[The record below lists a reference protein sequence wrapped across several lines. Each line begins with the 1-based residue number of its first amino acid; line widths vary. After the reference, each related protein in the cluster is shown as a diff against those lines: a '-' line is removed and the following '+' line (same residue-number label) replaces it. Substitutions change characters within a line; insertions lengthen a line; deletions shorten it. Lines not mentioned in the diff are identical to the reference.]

1 VQRTILVS
9 ALPRVAAALAVT
21 LAFVAG
27 PASAATPDL
36 QHAQSVIDAH
46 SSTPEFI
53 PPGAPFKVK
62 DCMPGKKLLSIPTSS
77 AIPFVD
83 GIESSMAAVAKQVGF
98 TFQQWK
104 NQGQPTQWVQ
114 GMEFG
119 INNKFDGIDLQAGI
133 IPGALAPQVAAAN
146 KAGVKVFA
154 SHYEDTTQPSD
165 PDVAVTLKLPFHEV
179 GDIIGNWITLKTKGH
194 ANVLIIGSD
203 DVLPSKPYSV
213 RLMEV
218 LDTVCGPGCRHRY
231 VGVTLPD
238 WSTKIQSIVQSAMV
252 ADPTIN
258 YIVPLYDSMS
268 QFVLPALT
276 ITGHRAD
283 VKIATFNGT
292 PFVIDMVRKGEV
304 EMDVGESL
312 GWIAR
317 STLDGYMRNFC
328 GLPSGDKLNVPL
340 YIFDAA
346 NAKDAGIPANFDQ
359 GYGDKHIAGFN
370 KLWGLE

>member
-1 VQRTILVS
+1 MRKIVS
-9 ALPRVAAALAVT
+9 LARRGGLAAVLATASLAAA
-21 LAFVAG
+21 
-27 PASAATPDL
+27 AATPDL
-36 QHAQSVIDAH
+36 DHARAVVEAH
-46 SSTPEFI
+46 SKTPEFV
-53 PPGAPFKVK
+53 PPGPAFKPK
-62 DCMPGKKLLSIPTSS
+62 DCMTGKKLLSIPVSS

-83 GIESSMAAVAKQVGF
+83 GIESSMDSVAKQVGF
-98 TFQQWK
+98 GFQQWK
-104 NQGQPTQWVQ
+104 NQGRPTQWVQ

-119 INNKFDGIDLQAGI
+119 INNKFDGIDLQAGM
-133 IPGALAPQVAAAN
+133 IPGSLAPQVAAAN

-154 SHYEDTTQPSD
+154 SHYEDTTQDAD
-165 PDVAVTLKLPFHEV
+165 PGVAVTLKLPFHEV
-179 GDIIGNWITLKTKGH
+179 GEIIGNWITLKTGGH

-203 DVLPSKPYSV
+203 DVLPSKPYAAELV
-213 RLMEV
+213 KV
-218 LDTVCGPGCRHRY
+218 LDEVCGAGCKHRY
-231 VGVTLPD
+231 AGVTIPD
-238 WSTKIQSIVQSAMV
+238 WSTKVQTIAQSSLI

-258 YIVPLYDSMS
+258 YIVPLYDSMA

-276 ITGHRAD
+276 LTNHRKD

-292 PFVIDMVRKGEV
+292 PFVIDLVRKGDV

-317 STLDGYMRNFC
+317 ATLDGYMRNFC
-328 GLPSGDKLNVPL
+328 GLASGDKLNVPL
-340 YIFDAA
+340 YIFDAS

>member
-1 VQRTILVS
+1 MRKPAVRSMLMPAGS
-9 ALPRVAAALAVT
+9 GLAVV
-21 LAFVAG
+21 LAIATG
-27 PASAATPDL
+27 SAQAATPDL
-36 QHAQSVIDAH
+36 EHAKAVIEAH
-46 SSTPEFI
+46 STTPEFV
-53 PPGAPFKVK
+53 PPGPPFKVK
-62 DCMPGKKLLSIPTSS
+62 DCMPGKKLLSIPVSS

-83 GIESSMAAVAKQVGF
+83 GIESSMAAVAKEVGF

-114 GMEFG
+114 GMDFG
-119 INNKFDGIDLQAGI
+119 VNNKFDGIDLQAGM
-133 IPGALAPQVAAAN
+133 IPGSLAPQVAAAN

-154 SHYEDTTQPSD
+154 GHYEDTTQPSD
-165 PDVAVTLKLPFHEV
+165 PGVAVTMKLPFHTV
-179 GDIIGNWITLKTKGH
+179 GEIIGNWITLKTGGH

-203 DVLPSKPYSV
+203 DVLPSKPYA
-213 RLMEV
+213 EKIAET
-218 LDTVCGPGCRHRY
+218 LDTICGAGCKHRY
-231 VGVTLPD
+231 VGVTIPE
-238 WSTKIQSIVQSAMV
+238 WSTKIQTTVQSSMI

-268 QFVLPALT
+268 QFVLPGLT
-276 ITGHRAD
+276 LTGHRKD

-292 PFVIDMVRKGEV
+292 PFIIDMVRKGDV

-328 GLPSGDKLNVPL
+328 GLPSGDTLNVPL
-340 YIFDAA
+340 YIFDAS

-359 GYGDKHIAGFN
+359 GYGDKHISGFD